1 MQFQG
6 HRVQQKL
13 FFISLHKGSI
23 EGRCQVAFNILW
35 YTKFRW
41 DTTCALCLTTRPQKE
56 MSMVTYILI
65 FAHLRAIGS
74 FRKPCSVTIA
84 NISVNVLTLRSFFLH
99 YANADLKQ
107 LLETLYVTFDTYIL
121 KSW

>member
-35 YTKFRW
+35 YTKFGW

-65 FAHLRAIGS
+65 FAYLKAIS
-74 FRKPCSVTIA
+74 SYRKTCEVTNVNTSV
-84 NISVNVLTLRSFFLH
+84 
-99 YANADLKQ
+99 
-107 LLETLYVTFDTYIL
+107 
-121 KSW
+121 